1 MFRRAWLLVASL
13 AFVGAPAGAAELK
26 PVSGPALPK
35 LPEAISSFGAAVAGD
50 ALYVYGGHTGGAHE
64 HSKDNLSLRFSRLRL
79 DAPSE
84 WEALPVGPGLQS
96 PALVSHKGK
105 IYRVGGLTALNA
117 AKEPEQLVS
126 LADFERF
133 DPATKQWT
141 KLAPLPEPRSSHD
154 AVVIGDLL
162 YVVGGWNLASKDE
175 NKTWH
180 ETAFVADLSQEK
192 PEWKELPKQP
202 FKRRALAAAVAD
214 GKVYAIG
221 GMSEQ
226 GPSLDVHYYDPKTQ
240 TWSEGTKVPPM
251 AAAEGPMGHAAGMN
265 GFGCAAY
272 NAGDKLY
279 LSTMD
284 GTVFQLSA
292 DGKTWNGVAKLEN
305 ARFFHRLLPYGNQ
318 LLAIAGAARGGH
330 LDTIE
335 RVSLESAAK

>member
-1 MFRRAWLLVASL
+1 MNLRALFVCSL
-13 AFVGAPAGAAELK
+13 TSVLAAPLCAAELK
-26 PVSGPALPK
+26 PAAGPALPK

-64 HSKDNLSLRFSRLRL
+64 HSKDNLSLRFSRLKL
-79 DAPSE
+79 AAPTE
-84 WEALPVGPGLQS
+84 WESLPVGPGLQS
-96 PALVSHKGK
+96 PALVAHNGK
-105 IYRVGGLTALNA
+105 LYRVGGLTALNA

-133 DPATKQWT
+133 DPAAKQWT

-154 AVVIGDLL
+154 AVVVGDLL
-162 YVVGGWNLASKDE
+162 YVVGGWNLSSKEDG
-175 NKTWH
+175 KTWH
-180 ETAFVADLSQEK
+180 DAAYDADLSQEK
-192 PEWKELPKQP
+192 PEWQELPKQT
-202 FKRRALAAAVAD
+202 FKRRALAIATAG

-226 GPSLDVHYYDPKTQ
+226 GPSLDVHVYDPQAKS
-240 TWSEGTKVPPM
+240 WSEGPKVPPM
-251 AAAEGPMGHAAGMN
+251 GAEGPMGHIPGMN
-265 GFGCAAY
+265 GFGCAAFHTD
-272 NAGDKLY
+272 GKLY

-292 DGKTWNGVAKLEN
+292 DGKSWNGVAKLEKP
-305 ARFFHRLLPYGNQ
+305 RFFHRLLPYGNQ

>member
-1 MFRRAWLLVASL
+1 MIQRVSVVCFLSL
-13 AFVGAPAGAAELK
+13 FLAAPMCGAELK
-26 PVSGPALPK
+26 SAAGPALPK

-50 ALYVYGGHTGGAHE
+50 SLYVYGGHTGGAHQ
-64 HSKDNLSLRFSRLRL
+64 HSKDNLSLRFSRLKL

-84 WEALPVGPGLQS
+84 WESLPVGPGLQS
-96 PALVSHKGK
+96 PALVAHQGK
-105 IYRVGGLTALNA
+105 IYRIGGLTALNA
-117 AKEPEQLVS
+117 AKEPEQLQS

-154 AVVIGDLL
+154 AVVVGDLL
-162 YVVGGWNLASKDE
+162 YVVGGWNLGEDQK
-175 NKTWH
+175 WH
-180 ETAFVADLSQEK
+180 DTAYVADLSQEK

-221 GMSEQ
+221 GMSEN
-226 GPSLDVHYYDPKTQ
+226 GPSLDVHVFDPKTQ
-240 TWSEGTKVPPM
+240 TWAEGAKVPAM
-251 AAAEGPMGHAAGMN
+251 SADSPMGHAAGMN
-265 GFGCAAY
+265 GFGCAAF
-272 NAGDKLY
+272 NADGKLY

-284 GTVFQLSA
+284 GSVFQLSA
-292 DGKTWNGVAKLEN
+292 DGKTWNGVAKLEKP
-305 ARFFHRLLPYGNQ
+305 RFFHRLLPYGKQ

-335 RVSLESAAK
+335 RVALESAAK